1 MIASKIEPTLTQWHS
16 PKSKVLFLI
25 THNATNI
32 KKTVKELKKPEL
44 GES

>member
-1 MIASKIEPTLTQWHS
+1 MIASKIDQTPAHWHS

-32 KKTVKELKKPEL
+32 KKAVKELKKSE
-44 GES
+44 